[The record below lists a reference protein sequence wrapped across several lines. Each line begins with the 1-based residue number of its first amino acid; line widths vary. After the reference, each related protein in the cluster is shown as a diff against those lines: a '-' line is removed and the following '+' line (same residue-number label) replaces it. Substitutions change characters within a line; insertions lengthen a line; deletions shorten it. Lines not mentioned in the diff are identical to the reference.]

1 MVRRVSIEQSDVYCV
16 ETEAKPSAAGQ
27 TKELEQNVQRY
38 VHFLFPVCLS
48 KGLTSP
54 FYRWFLLVAERAT
67 RFMDATPRAVRPCC
81 AGTACCST
89 RA

>member
-1 MVRRVSIEQSDVYCV
+1 MLWLILWEVRAGSCMVRRVSIEQSDVYCV

-54 FYRWFLLVAERAT
+54 FY
-67 RFMDATPRAVRPCC
+67 
-81 AGTACCST
+81 
-89 RA
+89 